1 MQKFWKFR
9 RGEGGE
15 FWGPILENP
24 EGRGVIRQIP
34 FVGVVWLFSGTTQ
47 LQKELSIAFYP
58 DLHVF
63 VIFEIAEVYSR
74 LAGWREY
81 EGHLQ
86 NERVIKIKTFRKP
99 PKFICINFSLQ
110 LMHNLDPFLWKFQDI
125 TKFLLEI
132 FVTRTIEVMHPK
144 YR

>member
-1 MQKFWKFR
+1 M
-9 RGEGGE
+9 
-15 FWGPILENP
+15 ENP

-63 VIFEIAEVYSR
+63 VFFEIAEVYLR
-74 LAGWREY
+74 LAGCRVY

-86 NERVIKIKTFRKP
+86 NERVIKTFQKH
-99 PKFICINFSLQ
+99 PKSSKFVCIDFSL
-110 LMHNLDPFLWKFQDI
+110 
-125 TKFLLEI
+125 
-132 FVTRTIEVMHPK
+132 RTTEDKHPK
-144 YR
+144 HRKHQAFLKKMPIRGRIRFRAKTIVTSSSRDIYISIDPKIIS

>member
-1 MQKFWKFR
+1 M
-9 RGEGGE
+9 
-15 FWGPILENP
+15 
-24 EGRGVIRQIP
+24 
-34 FVGVVWLFSGTTQ
+34 FSC
-47 LQKELSIAFYP
+47 F
-58 DLHVF
+58 
-63 VIFEIAEVYSR
+63 FEIALVYLR
-74 LAGWREY
+74 LAGCRVY
-81 EGHLQ
+81 KGHLQ